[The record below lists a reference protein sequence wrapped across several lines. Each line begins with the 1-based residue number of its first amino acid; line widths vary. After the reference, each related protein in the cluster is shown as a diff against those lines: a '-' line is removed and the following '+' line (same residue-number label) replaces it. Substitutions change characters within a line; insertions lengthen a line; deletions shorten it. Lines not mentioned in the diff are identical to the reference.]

1 MCFPAAQRRQRVSV
15 SCMNSERGQNT
26 FSRNTG
32 HKPLRW
38 WKDERCLFAVWSFGG
53 FSNSVLLLYWITR
66 FQSLVEVHYD
76 NLSLKLFNGFLSEP
90 AELWAR
96 RSVLVRP
103 RCFPLARL
111 LRCQLCF
118 SVELALFVFPQQSSR
133 ASSRRR
139 GSTDHQRTSG
149 SVRRR
154 WAVLLSGE
162 QMWRGTSDLW
172 NKPRVRGRF
181 SCMTINSYL
190 SSETSYARFDITVS
204 NRPESP
210 PPDPWPLLD
219 VRRLFCV

>member
-1 MCFPAAQRRQRVSV
+1 MCFPAAQRPRRQRVSV
-15 SCMNSERGQNT
+15 SCINSERGQNT

-38 WKDERCLFAVWSFGG
+38 CTDKRCLFAVTLSFGG

-66 FQSLVEVHYD
+66 FQSLVVAHYD
-76 NLSLKLFNGFLSEP
+76 NLSLKLFNGFLSES

-162 QMWRGTSDLW
+162 QVWRGTSDLW
-172 NKPRVRGRF
+172 NKPHVRGRF

-190 SSETSYARFDITVS
+190 SSETSYVCFDITVS

-210 PPDPWPLLD
+210 PPDPWPAG
-219 VRRLFCV
+219 C

>member
-96 RSVLVRP
+96 RSPSLFPVGASVALPALLQRWTRSV
-103 RCFPLARL
+103 CFPAAIEQSIEQEEGLNRSSAD
-111 LRCQLCF
+111 LRIRKTQ
-118 SVELALFVFPQQSSR
+118 VSR
-133 ASSRRR
+133 AF
-139 GSTDHQRTSG
+139 
-149 SVRRR
+149 VRR
-154 WAVLLSGE
+154 ADV
-162 QMWRGTSDLW
+162 TW
-172 NKPRVRGRF
+172 N
-181 SCMTINSYL
+181 I
-190 SSETSYARFDITVS
+190 
-204 NRPESP
+204 
-210 PPDPWPLLD
+210 WPLKQATCTGSFQLHD
-219 VRRLFCV
+219 NKFIPFKWNLIRSFWHHRFKQARKPSSWPLTPAGC